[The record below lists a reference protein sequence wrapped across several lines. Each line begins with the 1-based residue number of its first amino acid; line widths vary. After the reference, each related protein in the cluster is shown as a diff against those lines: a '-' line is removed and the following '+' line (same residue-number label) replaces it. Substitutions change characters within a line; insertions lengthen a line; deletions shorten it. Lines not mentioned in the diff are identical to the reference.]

1 MKIDDRLLDSLTEQ
15 AKSSERLRMN
25 LDLRNSPADTSQRML
40 NAIEPGSEVPIHR
53 HCTTSET
60 VVVLRGR
67 LIEEFY
73 DDLECRCTDAIE
85 LSADG
90 PVRALNI
97 PAGQWHTVRVLESGT
112 VIMEVKDGPYIPTSP
127 TDILTI
133 SSCSTPSSPSAV
145 SSSPTAH
152 TSACVS
158 EQSVSNPTTCST
170 RCSSSEPNQQA
181 SFITSSQ
188 HSVSPSDASVRTSS
202 CTSAHT
208 STRNSAQ
215 SVSATDSNLPDSLS
229 LANPKVRNSKAS
241 DINGPD
247 ISDSTTCSEP
257 CPSTE
262 TNSTDSSIFIPAP
275 DPRAFDGGDILRQKK
290 KQ

>member
-1 MKIDDRLLDSLTEQ
+1 MKIDKVLLDSLTEQ

-25 LDLRNSPADTSQRML
+25 MDLRNSPADTSQRML
-40 NAIEPGSEVPIHR
+40 NAIEPGSVVPIHR

-73 DDLECRCTDAIE
+73 DDLECRCSDAIE

-112 VIMEVKDGPYIPTSP
+112 VIMEVKDGAFEPTAP

-133 SSCSTPSSPSAV
+133 SSSASSSSPSAV
-145 SSSPTAH
+145 SSSPT
-152 TSACVS
+152 
-158 EQSVSNPTTCST
+158 
-170 RCSSSEPNQQA
+170 
-181 SFITSSQ
+181 
-188 HSVSPSDASVRTSS
+188 
-202 CTSAHT
+202 AHT

-215 SVSATDSNLPDSLS
+215 SVSATDSSQPDS
-229 LANPKVRNSKAS
+229 
-241 DINGPD
+241 
-247 ISDSTTCSEP
+247 ST
-257 CPSTE
+257 
-262 TNSTDSSIFIPAP
+262 FIPVL
-275 DPRAFDGGDILRQKK
+275 DPRGFDGGDILRQKN
-290 KQ
+290 